1 MTLFD
6 TMGISATGL
15 NARRFVID
23 LISMNLANVQTTRTD
38 SGEPYRRRRAVLSH
52 VPAGQPFADIL
63 MNKVQGAGTLIR
75 THFNHFPQA
84 QYLPWEVEE
93 RKGGVRAEMVED
105 RSAYKMI
112 HDPLHPDADESG
124 HVLLPN
130 INAVEEMIEL
140 LAAVRSFEANITAF
154 NAAKTMALKSLEIG
168 R

>member
-52 VPAGQPFADIL
+52 VPGGQPFADIL
-63 MNKVQGAGTLIR
+63 LNRVEMTGHLRK

-84 QYLPWEVEE
+84 HFLPWEAEE

-105 RSAYKMI
+105 GSAYKMI
-112 HDPLHPDADESG
+112 HDPSHPDADESG

-130 INAVEEMIEL
+130 INAVEEMVEL
-140 LAAVRSFEANITAF
+140 LAAVRGFEANITAF
-154 NAAKTMALKSLEIG
+154 NAAKNMALKSLEIG